1 MQMLA
6 IARRFRPPSA
16 LSPDRSLPRT
26 RAAALAAIAVLS
38 LLLSACGGVEDPL
51 ANAADAATVSGVSG
65 LAASSTTIAA
75 GGAATFTV
83 TLADAAR
90 SSSGAVTVYLSYSRS
105 LLAGPRWIRIPNGQR
120 SASFTLRSSPY
131 LAAPTAAAVTANTQS
146 PDPFTITSQQVTL
159 AAAAPLPAT
168 PRPDV
173 LSVTFSPPTVTSG
186 QASMATVTLTG
197 PAPAGGAV
205 VLLASSYDQFGQIA
219 EVPATV
225 TVPEGASA
233 VAFPVPTHLASAVA
247 TQRALPISGSYFGG
261 PWRGA
266 WLTVVAP

>member
-1 MQMLA
+1 MA
-6 IARRFRPPSA
+6 APSRRFRSPST
-16 LSPDRSLPRT
+16 LSPDRSRSRPRL
-26 RAAALAAIAVLS
+26 AALGAVAVLS
-38 LLLSACGGVEDPL
+38 LLLSACGGGVDDPL
-51 ANAADAATVSGVSG
+51 ASTEAAASFSGGVSG
-65 LAASSTTIAA
+65 LAVSSPTIAA

-83 TLADAAR
+83 TLPGAAK
-90 SSSGAVTVYLSYSRS
+90 SPSGAVTVYLSYARS
-105 LLAGPRWIRIPNGQR
+105 LLAGPRWIRIPNGAR
-120 SASFTLRSSPY
+120 SATFTLRSSPY
-131 LAAPTAAAVTANTQS
+131 VAASTPTAVSANTQN
-146 PDPFTITSQQVTL
+146 PDPYGVVSLQVVV

-173 LSVTFSPPTVTSG
+173 LAVTFAPPTVTSG
-186 QASMATVTLTG
+186 ATAEATVTLTG

-205 VLLASSYDQFGQIA
+205 VLLANPYDQFGQIA

-233 VAFPVPTHLASAVA
+233 VVFPVPTHLASAIGS
-247 TQRALPISGSYFGG
+247 ALPISGSYFGG